1 MFFFIELIISFGVF
15 LALAAYLRIKHKIAA
30 SAFSALAVS
39 ILIQFLEQ
47 FYLSAILIVA
57 VVFYFFIGS
66 IKTFKS
72 EQIKLMAAVLLS
84 ASVVTFILSFTYF
97 NQPVAPPDAEVLRV
111 MFVYYPLLI
120 VFASCYAYMLL
131 SVFNF
136 RILQSPNPFGYI
148 ANKIRGAGRMLRL
161 LRIASRKGLN
171 PLVRQDHARLPYAI
185 AEVLESMGGVFV
197 KFAQVLSTQKEML
210 PASYIEAFSSL
221 HDQVKPLGQEELQT
235 IINAKIGNLDE
246 TYASFEMKPL
256 AAASIGQVH
265 LATLKTTGEKVV
277 VKILRPDVKQKM
289 TVDLD
294 LLIQFVTGLSERSSK
309 IRKLGLIEL
318 AEGFKANLI
327 EETDFDIEALNT
339 NLLKQAFQQ
348 RGIPIRVPK
357 VYSEYSTKQILTLE
371 YIEGASFNR
380 EVTPE
385 VSEKVMHAFLDQI
398 LVIGIFH
405 ADPHPGNLML
415 TADGGVA
422 LIDFGSVGY
431 LSEEEKSGMLGFLI
445 GYSTGNTK
453 EMTRGLISVCED
465 GERLDERA
473 LEQQL
478 GRLLSEASFSHDPT
492 SVMMKRLVAM
502 IAEKG
507 LSLRPTV
514 AGAFRSILTLDGT
527 LSAADPTYSLS
538 ASSQSYAQRMDKSR
552 LVMERIDQTRK
563 RIEDYLPR
571 LLELPLLKEN
581 KIVIAREDSSGLH
594 DVAGTLTVGLFTVIC
609 MVVML
614 TGFFVQSELMRFLLG
629 PLSISGFGTGM
640 IVLITAVVKAL
651 KPKS

>member
-1 MFFFIELIISFGVF
+1 MFFFIILAISFGVF
-15 LALAAYLRIKHKIAA
+15 LALASFLRIKHKFIV

-39 ILIQFLEQ
+39 MLIQFLEQ

-57 VVFYFFIGS
+57 FVFYFFIGS

-84 ASVVTFILSFTYF
+84 ASIVTLILSFTYF
-97 NQPVAPPDAEVLRV
+97 DQPAAPPDDEVLRV

-136 RILQSPNPFGYI
+136 RILQSSNPFGYV
-148 ANKIRGAGRMLRL
+148 ANKIRGFRRMFRL

-171 PLVRQDHARLPYAI
+171 PLIRQDHARLPYAI

-197 KFAQVLSTQKEML
+197 KFAQVLSTKKDML
-210 PASYIEAFSSL
+210 PANYIEAFSSL
-221 HDQVKPLGQEELQT
+221 HDQVKPLGQEELQA

-265 LATLKTTGEKVV
+265 LATLKSTGEKVV

-339 NLLKQAFQQ
+339 NLLKQAFRQH
-348 RGIPIRVPK
+348 GIAIRVPK

-371 YIEGASFNR
+371 YIEGTSFNR

-405 ADPHPGNLML
+405 ADPHPGNLIL
-415 TADGGVA
+415 TADGEVA

-431 LSEEEKSGMLGFLI
+431 LSEEEKGGMLAFLV
-445 GYSTGNTK
+445 GYSSGNTK
-453 EMTRGLISVCED
+453 EMTRGLIAVCED
-465 GERLDERA
+465 GELLDERA

-492 SVMMKRLVAM
+492 AVMMKRLVAM
-502 IAEKG
+502 IADQG

-552 LVMERIDQTRK
+552 LIMERIDQTRQ

-581 KIVIAREDSSGLH
+581 KIVIAREESSGLS
-594 DVAGTLTVGLFTVIC
+594 DFSGTLTIGLFTVIC

-614 TGFFVQSELMRFLLG
+614 TGFFVQSELMHFLLG
-629 PLSISGFGTGM
+629 PLSLAGFGTGM
-640 IVLITAVVKAL
+640 IMLMTSVVKQL
-651 KPKS
+651 KLRS